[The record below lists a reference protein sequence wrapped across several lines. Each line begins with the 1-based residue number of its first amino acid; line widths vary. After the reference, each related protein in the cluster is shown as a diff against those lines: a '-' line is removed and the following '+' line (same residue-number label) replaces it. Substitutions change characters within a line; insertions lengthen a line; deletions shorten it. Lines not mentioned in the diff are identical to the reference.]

1 MATNLAQEW
10 LNEREPSDIREAA
23 MRMLRGECVAQT
35 DNRFV
40 DASPEDL
47 AIEWLRDSSLES
59 DYREAIL
66 GACKEMLAQCHV
78 ALVTGEELRDSTAF
92 IRLCRVVDVAAPQE
106 LYGAVTALL
115 TLVLRT
121 PNVPSSVVTAAVRAG
136 TAYRLTREDMPL
148 WEDVAGRAETAAY
161 GVNALLRIA
170 PDSECIPKL
179 LVQLWIHQLA
189 DGWNVDVPFLVRMA
203 ARKTGDGQLP
213 HLVVQRVQELIS
225 EDRRNYELLGK
236 LRVELNKKPWS
247 REWQLRQSAI
257 PLEIGS
263 SAREGSSPV
272 ILVYGWREYRLGAQF
287 NTSPAKCDL
296 SLASLRAKLA
306 HLDMRLTE
314 RKKKQK
320 FPFRSQSSNVSTRVF
335 VKASKRN
342 PLFNEMIGT
351 DPRPPGSVYRWSSHK
366 RNSHEDLVGSN

>member
-1 MATNLAQEW
+1 MATDLAQKW
-10 LNEREPSDIREAA
+10 LIEHEPSEIREAA
-23 MRMLRGECVAQT
+23 KQILRGEYVGPAE
-35 DNRFV
+35 NRFA
-40 DASPEDL
+40 DMPPEDL
-47 AIEWLRDSSLES
+47 VIEWLRDSSLES
-59 DYREAIL
+59 EYREAIL
-66 GACKEMLAQCHV
+66 GACKETLAQSHV
-78 ALVTGEELRDSTAF
+78 ALVTGEMLLDSATL
-92 IRLCRVVDVAAPQE
+92 IRLCRIVDVAAPQE

-121 PNVPSSVVTAAVRAG
+121 PNVPASVVTAAVRAG
-136 TAYRLTREDMPL
+136 MAYRLTKEDMPL
-148 WEDVAGRAETAAY
+148 WEVVASRPETAAY

-179 LVQLWIHQLA
+179 LVELWIHQLA

-203 ARKTGDGQLP
+203 ARNSGDGQLP

-225 EDRRNYELLGK
+225 EDRRNYGLLGK

-247 REWQLRQSAI
+247 REWQLPQSAI

-263 SAREGSSPV
+263 SAGEGSH
-272 ILVYGWREYRLGAQF
+272 GWREYRLGTPSVPGAQF
-287 NTSPAKCDL
+287 NTSPARCGL
-296 SLASLRAKLA
+296 FLASLQAKLA
-306 HLDMRLTE
+306 HLDMSLTE

-320 FPFRSQSSNVSTRVF
+320 FPFRAQSSSVSTRVF

-351 DPRPPGSVYRWSSHK
+351 DPRPPGTVYRWSSHK
-366 RNSHEDLVGSN
+366 RNSHEDLVSSN